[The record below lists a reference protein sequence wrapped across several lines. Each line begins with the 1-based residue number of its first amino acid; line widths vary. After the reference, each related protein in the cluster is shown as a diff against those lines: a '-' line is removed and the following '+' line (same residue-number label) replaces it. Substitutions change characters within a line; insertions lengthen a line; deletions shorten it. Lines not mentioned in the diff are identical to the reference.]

1 MRNRGM
7 TLLELL
13 IALALAGV
21 IFLGIFHVST
31 IAGKQIHVYI
41 ERYNAYSQIGYAL
54 DDMALRM
61 PSASKIKTPF
71 TQSGALETI
80 HTMRFIGASDPY
92 HVVPYEGDTDY
103 RYRVRNGAGEDGAL
117 VLEVMD
123 GSNIEKAEILVEGK
137 FRPRVSFIRHGEQ
150 HDAEPDF
157 MTVVI
162 EVFCDKSKAI
172 GLPEKLVKAEGIRFW
187 FVDVVQPQ

>member
-13 IALALAGV
+13 IALALSGV
-21 IFLGIFHVST
+21 IFLAIFHISSV
-31 IAGKQIHVYI
+31 AGKQVHVYI

-54 DDMALRM
+54 DDMALRL
-61 PSASKIKTPF
+61 PSASRIKTPF
-71 TQSGALETI
+71 TKSNALETI
-80 HTMRFIGASDPY
+80 QTMRFIGSSDPY
-92 HVVPYEGDTDY
+92 HVIPYEGDTDY
-103 RYRVRNGAGEDGAL
+103 RYRIRDGAGEDGAL

-123 GSNIEKAEILVEGK
+123 GANVKKTEILVEGK
-137 FRPRVSFIRHGEQ
+137 FRPRVSFIRHGEKS
-150 HDAEPDF
+150 DAEPDF

-162 EVFCDKSKAI
+162 EVFCGKSKAI

-187 FVDVVQPQ
+187 FVDIVQP